1 MFKIKPKLSPQEMDS
16 LRERIASNLSS
27 SSS

>member
-16 LRERIASNLSS
+16 LCDKIASNLSW
-27 SSS
+27 